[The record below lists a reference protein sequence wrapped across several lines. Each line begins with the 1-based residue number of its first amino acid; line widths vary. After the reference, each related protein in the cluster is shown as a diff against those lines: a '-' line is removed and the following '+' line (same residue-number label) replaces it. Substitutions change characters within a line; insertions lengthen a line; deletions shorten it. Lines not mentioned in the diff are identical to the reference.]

1 MDAAARALGEPT
13 RRAILRLVRDEEQT
27 VSAIASN
34 FGVSRPAISQH
45 LRVLQD
51 AELVTVRSEG
61 TRRYYRARPEGL
73 GELRAWLDEFWS
85 SSLHNLKI
93 EVERQQW
100 NDRKASAGADKADRK
115 NKGKKET
122 KKGKSS

>member
-13 RRAILRLVRDEEQT
+13 RRAILRLVRDDEQT

-73 GELRAWLDEFWS
+73 GELRAWLEEFWS
-85 SSLHNLKI
+85 SSLHNLKV
-93 EVERQQW
+93 EVEREQW
-100 NDRKASAGADKADRK
+100 NERKKASRSEPEPDHDS
-115 NKGKKET
+115 NEET
-122 KKGKSS
+122 SP